1 MTKQHIAGLKGCAP
15 TAADE
20 SPATHR
26 EERGMALV
34 LTLFLTSALTVLAAS
49 LMFLSQTETYAS
61 MNYKMMSLARYGA
74 EAGVE
79 RASNYLFDHT
89 KYTRP
94 STSGT
99 DLLSMYDRSTS
110 PVKLLSNGQPVV
122 LSAIDGVDS
131 NYPVPAV
138 VTAFRNAAKGDL
150 SAGNTTIHYAASA
163 TLIAMQTFDPYGG
176 GAGAA
181 PGVVQTWQITSDG
194 TLGGARTAIVEVDAV
209 VEQPVWPASSYAAF
223 ATANVCGAM
232 YFHGNVTTNSY
243 DSSSLSGTTT
253 PTFSSSGGNVGTN
266 GNLNVEGSVDV
277 QGNLYT
283 PRTGVG
289 ACTSGAVDA
298 LTETGS
304 AHIDGSIVQLPAAVS
319 YPTPPL
325 PSPLPPTNTVNIT
338 SITGACDALGFTG
351 ATASWCTT
359 SGSGSSQK
367 VTINSGGA
375 PILLPS
381 VSVGSQV
388 TLEITA
394 HAGPAQM
401 VNINSLDLTGGGTI
415 AVVASASNQS
425 LLINLVGKNP
435 DGSDMTTVMDF
446 GGSSGGHF
454 ANDSTCTGCSVFDA
468 SMLQFIYAGTGN
480 VTFRGTN
487 SAAATFYAPNA
498 TVNFNGTADLYG
510 SILGKTV
517 TNGGNANIHYDRRLS
532 HDFYVEGAQMLGT
545 FTWKRF

>member
-1 MTKQHIAGLKGCAP
+1 MTMHTTPLYGTRIGG
-15 TAADE
+15 
-20 SPATHR
+20 
-26 EERGMALV
+26 ERGMALV

-79 RASNYLFDHT
+79 RASNFLYDST

-94 STSGT
+94 TTSGA
-99 DLLSMYDRSTS
+99 DLLSMYDRTSS
-110 PVKLLSNGQPVV
+110 PVKLVSNGQPVV
-122 LSAIDGVDS
+122 LSAIDGVGS
-131 NYPVPAV
+131 NYPVPSV
-138 VTAFRNAAKGDL
+138 ITAFQGAARGTL
-150 SAGNTTIHYAASA
+150 AAGNTTISYAASA

-176 GAGAA
+176 GADAA

-194 TLGGARTAIVEVDAV
+194 ALGGSRTAIVEVAAI

-223 ATANVCGAM
+223 ATADICGAL

-243 DSSSLSGTTT
+243 DSTGLSGSAS
-253 PTFSSSGGNVGTN
+253 PTFTTSGGNVGTN

-289 ACTSGAVDA
+289 ACSSGAVDA
-298 LTETGS
+298 LSETGN
-304 AHIDGSIVQLPAAVS
+304 AQVGGSIVQLPSAVK

-325 PSPLPPTNTVNIT
+325 PNPLPPTNSVNIT
-338 SITGACDALGFTG
+338 SITSACTDLGFTG
-351 ATASWCTT
+351 ATAGWCTT
-359 SGSGSSQK
+359 SGSGSNQK
-367 VTINSGGA
+367 ITINSSGA
-375 PILLPS
+375 PISLPS
-381 VSVGSQV
+381 VSLGSQV

-394 HAGPAQM
+394 HSGPAQM
-401 VNINSLDLTGGGTI
+401 VNINSLDLSGGGTI
-415 AVVASASNQS
+415 AVVASATNQS

-435 DGSDMTTVMDF
+435 DGTDMPVVMDF
-446 GGSSGGHF
+446 GGNSGGHF
-454 ANDSTCTGCSVFDA
+454 ANDSTCTGCSVYDA
-468 SMLQFIYAGTGN
+468 SMLQFIYAGTQ
-480 VTFRGTN
+480 TMKFRGTTG
-487 SAAATFYAPNA
+487 AAATFYAPNA
-498 TVNFNGTADLYG
+498 AVEFNGTADLYG